1 MKKRYI
7 IIAIP
12 ILIFLYFKFC
22 NRTIPMEFKFEKIE
36 NDSIVFSS
44 NNDFEEYGEPIRVIR
59 YDFIC
64 PLSNN
69 NLYYQDE
76 YENNGN
82 INLESGLNYDY
93 DTFKL
98 IVKKMNNRYFYKS
111 QISISKNNNSK
122 GQKQEVAN
130 NDIIKLIKKKGDSLE
145 CKIGVMFYFF
155 PPPKYSKS
163 FYIPSSELINY
174 LKNKPQ

>member
-1 MKKRYI
+1 MKKRYL

-12 ILIFLYFKFC
+12 IFIYLYFKFS
-22 NRTIPMEFKFEKIE
+22 NRVIPIEFRYENIE

-44 NNDFEEYGEPIRVIR
+44 DKNLEEYGESIRVVR

-69 NLYYQDE
+69 DLCYQDE
-76 YENNGN
+76 YEKNEY
-82 INLESGLNYDY
+82 IYIETGLNYDY

-98 IVKKMNNRYFYKS
+98 NAKKNNNRYFYKT
-111 QISISKNNNSK
+111 QISISKGNNSN
-122 GQKQEVAN
+122 GQKEKLTKNEV
-130 NDIIKLIKKKGDSLE
+130 ISLVKKKGDSLE
-145 CKIGVMFYFF
+145 CKIGVLFYFF

-163 FYIPSSELINY
+163 FYIPSDDLIYY
-174 LKNKPQ
+174 LKSKEQ